1 MIAPLVE
8 FLEVAM
14 CAGKTDAGWMALE
27 SVKLAEETSGEWLGR
42 SKNEK
47 GRKEGMYTESLGKVE
62 AGERNKLHAWFLGQ
76 LWGSTFLRSRWRH
89 GSLGVL
95 GT

>member
-14 CAGKTDAGWMALE
+14 RTGEANAGWTALE
-27 SVKLAEETSGEWLGR
+27 SIKLAEETSGEWLGR

-47 GRKEGMYTESLGKVE
+47 GREG
-62 AGERNKLHAWFLGQ
+62 
-76 LWGSTFLRSRWRH
+76 
-89 GSLGVL
+89 